1 MWLAASEASNLTY
14 EEVAGR
20 LRVDVRQGLTWQEA
34 GKRRQI
40 AGYYNQQYSSSST
53 INKILFS

>member
-1 MWLAASEASNLTY
+1 MWLAASEASNLAY

-34 GKRRQI
+34 NKRRQI
-40 AGYYNQQYSSSST
+40 AG
-53 INKILFS
+53 